1 MNAKT
6 FSDGK
11 DFEEITECHVR
22 DLVAQVLFSF
32 CLLQV

>member
-11 DFEEITECHVR
+11 DFEEM
-22 DLVAQVLFSF
+22 VLKHLKVFGERQR
-32 CLLQV
+32 CLSY